1 MSSSASLALHSSKL
15 STEEVVKYTTIF
27 TAGAYLTTKL
37 FTAIN
42 PVAAATFIGSCCIV
56 KALADKIF
64 NREIFLLDL
73 DREIFLLDL
82 DREIFLLDLDRE
94 IFLLDLGGGLLCFLA
109 ANYIAKFT
117 INQSLITA
125 GLSFISGLAIIGIV
139 NKVFSL

>member
-82 DREIFLLDLDRE
+82 
-94 IFLLDLGGGLLCFLA
+94 GGGLLCFLA

-139 NKVFSL
+139 NNVFSL

>member
-82 DREIFLLDLDRE
+82 DREIFLLDL
-94 IFLLDLGGGLLCFLA
+94 GGGLLCFLA

>member
-82 DREIFLLDLDRE
+82 
-94 IFLLDLGGGLLCFLA
+94 GGGLLCFLA